1 MASSLGGAASTV
13 AQAASCSKHQPY
25 HDCRRCCRALSVCAR
40 RYKLSLLYR
49 SGAQNLPPVSFKEF
63 SDEKASTKVKKAA
76 ASSKGFGAS
85 AAKAASTAA
94 AVTTELSGEQLEAI
108 LNCNAYGDDHL
119 DGGLTSCRQEQ
130 QASIIGK

>member
-1 MASSLGGAASTV
+1 MHKQHPAASISRITTAAV
-13 AQAASCSKHQPY
+13 AAVHCLYAHVGTS
-25 HDCRRCCRALSVCAR
+25 
-40 RYKLSLLYR
+40 SLLYR